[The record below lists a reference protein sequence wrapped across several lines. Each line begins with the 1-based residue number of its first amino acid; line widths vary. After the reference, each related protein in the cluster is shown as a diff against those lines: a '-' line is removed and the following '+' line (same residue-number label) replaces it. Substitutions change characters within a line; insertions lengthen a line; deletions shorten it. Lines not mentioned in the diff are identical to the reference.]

1 MGTRLKLIDAC
12 QSFWQAIR
20 ELSGDD
26 GYERYLAHHAVAH
39 HDTRPLSHSAWFAR
53 QQQQKWSGINRCC

>member
-1 MGTRLKLIDAC
+1 MVKGLSKLLI
-12 QSFWQAIR
+12 QGWYIIR

-39 HDTRPLSHSAWFAR
+39 PDISPLSRSAWFEHEQR
-53 QQQQKWSGINRCC
+53 QKWSGIKRCC